1 MLYADLE
8 VIVQR
13 LPAGGYAIDMRFRAE
28 PGDIDRDL
36 ALNVPVNLDRALLLG
51 DALDPEAYGRALT
64 GMAFADQR
72 LREAWITA
80 RTSAEA
86 RELPLRIRLR
96 LDPADPDLHGIR
108 WETVYELDR
117 GTAIARSERFLLSRY
132 LDSAD
137 LSRLRTPPREQVTAL
152 LVVASP
158 RDLAQ
163 YRLAPF
169 DATAEAERIR
179 AALGDIPAATLVSGD
194 NAGPVTLTA
203 LTDALRF
210 GYSLL
215 YVICHGQLVDG
226 VPQLALEDE
235 TGAVEWVPGDVLAR
249 SIGDLGGDRRP
260 TLVVLASCQSV
271 GVAHGSDVP
280 AALGPQLA
288 RAGVAAVLGMQGDAP
303 LPMVARLMPR
313 FLKHLAEEG
322 EIDRALAVARS
333 GLDGDDPWWMPV
345 LFMRVRDGRLWRA
358 AAAPAVAPSPT
369 PVPPAAEQP
378 PPPRRPRTGG
388 LLWLVGALGLVALA
402 VLALFRLVFGSSPDP
417 QAAVNT
423 VTPTPE
429 VTLAITPSATVA
441 VTSVPG
447 PYPYPQPGATADVTA
462 SPGVTPTAATPVASV
477 TPVTATPGPTD
488 TPSPPASIATATPS
502 ATATPTATTRALG
515 QDCPNV
521 PLEGGFAALYN
532 IPQVRGALGCA
543 LAAQIVGQAV
553 IQSFEGGTLYWWGI
567 NNPQPLRDTVFV
579 LAGPGEGTYRVFPL
593 REVAALP
600 PPPATAGPNSPRN
613 SFGSVY
619 YGVEAVREALGE
631 PLGGEIGGD
640 FRGALQRFEGGLML
654 WAADYPGGAAVFV
667 LLEGDR
673 VGEGRFRRY
682 DDPNR

>member
-13 LPAGGYAIDMRFRAE
+13 LPAGGHAVDMRFRAE

-36 ALNVPVNLDRALLLG
+36 ALNVPVTLDRALLLG

-64 GMAFADQR
+64 GMAFGDQR

-96 LDPADPDLHGIR
+96 LDPSDPDLHGIR

-137 LSRLRTPPREQVTAL
+137 LSRLRTPPREQVAAL
-152 LVVASP
+152 LVVATP
-158 RDLAQ
+158 RNLAE
-163 YRLAPF
+163 YGLAPF
-169 DATAEAERIR
+169 DATAEAARIR
-179 AALGDIPAATLVSGD
+179 AALGDIPVATLVSGD
-194 NAGPVTLTA
+194 SAGPVTLTA

-210 GYSLL
+210 GYSVLS
-215 YVICHGQLVDG
+215 VICHGRLLDG

-235 TGAVEWVPGDVLAR
+235 AGAVAWVPGDDLAR

-271 GVAHGSDVP
+271 GLAHGSDVP

-303 LPMVARLMPR
+303 LPMVTRLMPR
-313 FLKHLAEEG
+313 FFKHLAEEG

-358 AAAPAVAPSPT
+358 APPLTVT
-369 PVPPAAEQP
+369 PPPPAPPATDAP
-378 PPPRRPRTGG
+378 PPPRRPGPGG

-402 VLALFRLVFGSSPDP
+402 VLAMFRLVFGGPPDP
-417 QAAVNT
+417 QAGLGTATPTLQVTQALPPDPT
-423 VTPTPE
+423 VTATETPRPYPYPLPDAPTV
-429 VTLAITPSATVA
+429 VTGTPGPLLTVTAPVVTVSPGVGSPAPTETPSATL
-441 VTSVPG
+441 
-447 PYPYPQPGATADVTA
+447 PQPD
-462 SPGVTPTAATPVASV
+462 PTRTS
-477 TPVTATPGPTD
+477 
-488 TPSPPASIATATPS
+488 
-502 ATATPTATTRALG
+502 TATPTATARALG
-515 QDCPNV
+515 LDCPDV
-521 PLEGGFAALYN
+521 PMEGGFAELYTT
-532 IPQVRGALGCA
+532 PQVRGALGCP
-543 LAAQIVGQAV
+543 LAAQSVGQAV

-567 NNPQPLRDTVFV
+567 KNPQPLRDTVFV
-579 LAGPGEGTYRVFPL
+579 LAGPSRGTYRVFPL
-593 REVAALP
+593 PEVAALP
-600 PPPATAGPNSPRN
+600 APPTPSGPTSPRN

-619 YGVEAVREALGE
+619 YGVDSVREALGE
-631 PLGGEIGGD
+631 PLGGEVGGD
-640 FRGALQRFEGGLML
+640 FRGALQRFEAGLML
-654 WAADYPGGAAVFV
+654 WAADYPGGPAIFV
-667 LLEGDR
+667 LLDGDR
-673 VGEGRFRRY
+673 PGEGRYTRY
-682 DDPNR
+682 ADPNR